1 MLQTL
6 LPSFQRGAQ
15 PKYTPPLLVPLIAA
29 AEKGLD
35 LRPVVQSITVNLGF
49 DSFMY
54 GISTSLRPN
63 QETRNFVFTTLPV
76 EWVLHYDQAAH
87 WKLTRDF
94 LAFSRGGSRTSGT
107 APAKEGK
114 TRELTRSWTM
124 QPRSVSAVAC
134 PFPFTTAV
142 PLSS

>member
-1 MLQTL
+1 MLKTL
-6 LPSFQRGAQ
+6 LPSFQRGDQ

-63 QETRNFVFTTLPV
+63 QETRNSYSPRFPSSGSALRP
-76 EWVLHYDQAAH
+76 
-87 WKLTRDF
+87 
-94 LAFSRGGSRTSGT
+94 GGILGN
-107 APAKEGK
+107 
-114 TRELTRSWTM
+114 
-124 QPRSVSAVAC
+124 
-134 PFPFTTAV
+134 
-142 PLSS
+142 

>member
-1 MLQTL
+1 MKSPPFSERHECCRRCCLVF
-6 LPSFQRGAQ
+6 SEEAQ

-35 LRPVVQSITVNLGF
+35 LRPVVQSIPVNLGF

-76 EWVLHYDQAAH
+76 ERVLHYDQAAY
-87 WKLTRDF
+87 LEIDRDF
-94 LAFSRGGSRTSGT
+94 LAFSR
-107 APAKEGK
+107 
-114 TRELTRSWTM
+114 
-124 QPRSVSAVAC
+124 
-134 PFPFTTAV
+134 
-142 PLSS
+142 